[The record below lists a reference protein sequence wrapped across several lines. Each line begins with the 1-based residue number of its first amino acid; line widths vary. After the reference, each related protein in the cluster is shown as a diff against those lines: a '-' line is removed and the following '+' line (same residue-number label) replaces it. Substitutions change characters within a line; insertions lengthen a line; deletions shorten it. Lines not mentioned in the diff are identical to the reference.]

1 MIILFC
7 NIGWMKK
14 YDGIDGDSIERG
26 GSYNK
31 TATGHEV
38 CNFTNSDG
46 YVYGYVQPTGQIKI
60 ERLGANKRDEKI
72 DGVTVIWL
80 AGPDSGGTAVV
91 GWYKNATIFR
101 EPQDL
106 ISPSSAHR
114 ENGITT
120 FRIKALWKDAVL
132 LPCDN
137 RSLMIPRAVK
147 GGIGQS
153 NVWYADSP
161 ESDEYVTKVKKLI
174 AEFDGNIN
182 TPDIDQ
188 EAMGVEGNPRFRA
201 HIQRERNSKIIKEKK
216 RIILRE
222 KGHLKCEVCNFD
234 FFEFYGEDGY
244 GFCEV
249 HHLIPLHKSDG
260 ATITKLSDLAIVCS
274 NCHRII
280 HRTTPMISPDELSKK
295 INQRKSQN

>member
-1 MIILFC
+1 MNILFC
-7 NIGWMKK
+7 NIGWMDK
-14 YDGIDGDSIERG
+14 YDGIDGDSINRG

-60 ERLGANKRDEKI
+60 EKLGANRKDEKI
-72 DGVTVIWL
+72 DGITVVWL
-80 AGPDSGGTAVV
+80 AGPESGGTAVV

-101 EPQDL
+101 EPQEL
-106 ISPSSAHR
+106 IYPSSTHR
-114 ENGITT
+114 KNGITT
-120 FRIKALWKDAVL
+120 FRIKALWKDAFL
-132 LPCDN
+132 LPSDN

-153 NVWYADSP
+153 NVWYANTP
-161 ESDEYVTKVKKLI
+161 ESDEHVTKVKNLI
-174 AEFDGNIN
+174 ANFDENLHI
-182 TPDIDQ
+182 PDIDQ
-188 EAMGVEGNPRFRA
+188 EAMGAEGNPRFRA
-201 HIQRERNSKIIKEKK
+201 HIQRERNSKIVKEKK
-216 RIILRE
+216 RITLKE
-222 KGHLKCEVCNFD
+222 KGHLKCEVCSFD

-260 ATITKLSDLAIVCS
+260 VIITKSSDLA
-274 NCHRII
+274 
-280 HRTTPMISPDELSKK
+280 
-295 INQRKSQN
+295 

>member
-1 MIILFC
+1 MTILFC
-7 NIGWMKK
+7 NIGWMNK
-14 YDGIDGDSIERG
+14 YDGTDGDSIERG

-60 ERLGANKRDEKI
+60 EKLGANRKDEKI
-72 DGVTVIWL
+72 DGITVVWL

-91 GWYKNATIFR
+91 GWYKNATVFR
-101 EPQDL
+101 EPQEL
-106 ISPSSAHR
+106 ISHSLTHR
-114 ENGITT
+114 KNHITT
-120 FRIKALWKDAVL
+120 FRIKALWEDAFL
-132 LPCDN
+132 LPYESRC
-137 RSLMIPRAVK
+137 LMIPRAVK

-153 NVWYADSP
+153 NVWYANTP
-161 ESDEYVTKVKKLI
+161 ESDEHVTKVKKFI
-174 AEFDGNIN
+174 ANFDKNIPI
-182 TPDIDQ
+182 PDIDQ
-188 EAMGVEGNPRFRA
+188 EAMGAEGNPRFRA
-201 HIQRERNSKIIKEKK
+201 HIQRERNSKIVKEKK
-216 RIILRE
+216 RITLKE

-260 ATITKLSDLAIVCS
+260 VIITKLSDLAIVCS

-280 HRTTPMISPDELSKK
+280 HKTIPMISISELSKK
-295 INQRKSQN
+295 LMRK

>member
-1 MIILFC
+1 MTILFC
-7 NIGWMKK
+7 NIGWMEK

-38 CNFTNSDG
+38 CNFTNSG
-46 YVYGYVQPTGQIKI
+46 GHVYGYVQPTGQIKI
-60 ERLGANKRDEKI
+60 EKLGANRKDEKI
-72 DGVTVIWL
+72 DGITVVWL
-80 AGPDSGGTAVV
+80 AGPASGGTAVV

-101 EPQDL
+101 EPQEL
-106 ISPSSAHR
+106 IHASSKHKK
-114 ENGITT
+114 NGITT
-120 FRIKALWKDAVL
+120 FRIKALWKDAFL
-132 LPCDN
+132 LPSDN

-153 NVWYADSP
+153 NVWYANTP
-161 ESDEYVTKVKKLI
+161 ESEEHVTKVKKII
-174 AEFDGNIN
+174 ANFDKNIHI
-182 TPDIDQ
+182 PDIDQ
-188 EAMGVEGNPRFRA
+188 EAMGAEGNPRFRA
-201 HIQRERNSKIIKEKK
+201 HIQRERNSEIVKRKK
-216 RIILRE
+216 RIILEE
-222 KGHLKCEVCNFD
+222 KGHLKCEVCRFD

-260 ATITKLSDLAIVCS
+260 IIITKLSDLAIVCS

-280 HRTTPMISPDELSKK
+280 HKTTPMTSIDELSKK
-295 INQRKSQN
+295 LIRK

>member
-1 MIILFC
+1 MNILFC

-26 GSYNK
+26 GAYNK

-60 ERLGANKRDEKI
+60 EKLGANRKDEKI
-72 DGVTVIWL
+72 DGVTVVWL

-106 ISPSSAHR
+106 ISPSSTHR
-114 ENGITT
+114 KNGITT
-120 FRIKALWKDAVL
+120 FRIKALWKDAFL
-132 LPCDN
+132 LPSDN
-137 RSLMIPRAVK
+137 RSSMIPRAVK

-153 NVWYADSP
+153 NVWYANTP
-161 ESDEYVTKVKKLI
+161 ESDEHVTKVKKLI
-174 AEFDGNIN
+174 AEFDENIHI
-182 TPDIDQ
+182 PDIDQ
-188 EAMGVEGNPRFRA
+188 DVMGAEGNPRFRA
-201 HIQRERNSKIIKEKK
+201 HIQRERNSKIVKEKK
-216 RIILRE
+216 RITLKE
-222 KGHLKCEVCNFD
+222 KGHLKCEVCSFD
-234 FFEFYGEDGY
+234 FFEFYGEHGY
-244 GFCEV
+244 DFCEV

-260 ATITKLSDLAIVCS
+260 VIITKLSDLAIVCS

-280 HRTTPMISPDELSKK
+280 HKTTPMISIGELSKK
-295 INQRKSQN
+295 IMKK

>member
-1 MIILFC
+1 MNILFC
-7 NIGWMKK
+7 NIGWMDK
-14 YDGIDGDSIERG
+14 YDGIDGDSIKRG
-26 GSYNK
+26 GAYNK
-31 TATGHEV
+31 KSIGHEV

-60 ERLGANKRDEKI
+60 EKLGANKRDEKI
-72 DGVTVIWL
+72 DGVTVVWL

-106 ISPSSAHR
+106 ISPSSKHKK
-114 ENGITT
+114 NGITT
-120 FRIKALWKDAVL
+120 FRIKALWKDAFL
-132 LPCDN
+132 LHTDN
-137 RSLMIPRAVK
+137 RSTLIPRAVK

-153 NVWYADSP
+153 NVWYANTPESEKYVNKVRKLIS
-161 ESDEYVTKVKKLI
+161 ESDE
-174 AEFDGNIN
+174 NIH

-188 EAMGVEGNPRFRA
+188 EIMGIEGNPRFIS
-201 HIQRERNSKIIKEKK
+201 HIRRERDSKIVKAKK
-216 RIILRE
+216 RIVLEE
-222 KGHLKCEVCNFD
+222 KGHLRCEVCNFD

-280 HRTTPMISPDELSKK
+280 HRTTPMVSLDELSRK
-295 INQRKSQN
+295 INQRKS